1 MINRQGVLLSCALP
15 LLSGCA
21 TQRDFLRHKEIDERV
36 VEVTS
41 QAMVAL
47 QNQITRGEK
56 NLKELADRVTR
67 LEYIKRESDADGMED
82 LSAESQQSVDA
93 ALCRSGYSLAC
104 ESANGKTNRYA
115 AAGKRAA
122 AKTSAE
128 FSKKM
133 ADDAEFDRLLDEV
146 QRDLDKK
153 LKPRV
158 KAQAHCD
165 KSGPGCHP

>member
-47 QNQITRGEK
+47 QDQITRGEK
-56 NLKELADRVTR
+56 KVKELAERLSY
-67 LEYIKRESDADGMED
+67 LEYINREMDLDG
-82 LSAESQQSVDA
+82 LAE
-93 ALCRSGYSLAC
+93 
-104 ESANGKTNRYA
+104 NGRFA

-122 AKTSAE
+122 AETNAH
-128 FSKKM
+128 FGKKM

-146 QRDLDKK
+146 QRNLDKK